1 MNSLTDKFGRIGFNA
16 IFDTDMKV
24 AWSNEKRLFRKIA
37 SSDIFM
43 DAYRDAAD
51 NREPFENKLTYNGVR
66 FKAVFIPIADRRY
79 LCIAYPED
87 RFVRFA
93 YSEMYMRI
101 FNIRSCADKMIA
113 GCPDILG
120 SAKKCD
126 VPDDVIKLIEDQ
138 LRFAESVK
146 YDADGIA
153 KIYDADRMCEY
164 VSIREKIAETYGNI
178 RKYNK
183 ILSRNVTF
191 DADIECSV
199 AKINYSVFEAAL
211 LGIVRMMYKYLPK
224 GGSGRI
230 IINGSREL
238 GLRIGT
244 SCDSR
249 PDVFSIKDIE
259 YEIRDIK
266 CAFEYLGGSS
276 EIFLGENGLSV
287 KASAPASLSNF
298 NCRVKSY
305 DLTDTAEDD
314 PYEILSGYTGLTVD
328 EIKHAEGSVQFRCP
342 VIEPEYPISEVLAD
356 AMLRPLAE
364 KMSLVS

>member
-1 MNSLTDKFGRIGFNA
+1 MNRLTDKFGRIGFSA
-16 IFDTDMKV
+16 IFDSDTKV

-43 DAYRDAAD
+43 NAYRDAAD
-51 NREPFENKLTYNGVR
+51 KRDPFENKLTYNGVR

-101 FNIRSCADKMIA
+101 FNIRSCAEKMIA
-113 GCPDILG
+113 GCPDILEAAG
-120 SAKKCD
+120 KCS
-126 VPDDVIKLIEDQ
+126 VPDDVLKMIEDQ

-153 KIYDADRMCEY
+153 RIYDADRMCEY
-164 VSIREKIAETYGNI
+164 VSIREKVAETFGNI
-178 RKYNK
+178 KKYNK
-183 ILSRNVTF
+183 ILSRNITF

-211 LGIVRMMYKYLPK
+211 LGIVRMMYKCIPK
-224 GGSGRI
+224 DGDGRI
-230 IINGSREL
+230 IIKGNRDTGLHIRTFCEHGSE
-238 GLRIGT
+238 G
-244 SCDSR
+244 
-249 PDVFSIKDIE
+249 FSLKDID

-266 CAFEYLGGSS
+266 CAFEYLGGSA
-276 EIFLGENGLSV
+276 EIMLGENGLSV

-305 DLTDTAEDD
+305 DLTDTPEDD
-314 PYEILSGYTGLTVD
+314 PYEILTGYTGLTAE
-328 EIKHAEGSVQFRCP
+328 EIMHAEGAVQFRCP
-342 VIEPEYPISEVLAD
+342 VTEPEYPISEVLAD

-364 KMSLVS
+364 EMSLDL